1 MEFFNLKKS
10 RLFWMV
16 LLLILFN
23 WSLHNLELIWRSLM
37 FFFRIISPVLVAV
50 ALVFIIGVFVDIL
63 EEKVF
68 PYKPGKDR
76 YNQWRRVIAVVSSV
90 ILVFGFFTVVLIIL
104 VPQIIEALYNLSSQ
118 IPDMGK
124 RIERVVTKASQ
135 SYPQLS
141 EWMRLDE
148 LDSEGITS
156 MISQFLTSQLPD
168 ALQSVV
174 RMTSSLFNVIF
185 NLFVGLIIAIYFLLQ
200 RERILRGIHKLLYAF
215 TNQEFT
221 RRTSKLFMLTAKAIK
236 NFVTGQLIEVMNMAV
251 MTYVAMLIFRIPSA
265 LLVSFIIGLMSLV
278 PLFGSIIG
286 VALGFVIV
294 MIADFTKALIF
305 LVIVIIII
313 QIENYFIYP
322 KIVGGKTGTPPL
334 IVLLAVTVFGN
345 LFGLLGMI
353 VGVPLAA
360 IVWTLLMEAIN
371 SRINRKLVENSIHTQ
386 PVRVVRTRDD

>member
-23 WSLHNLELIWRSLM
+23 WSLHNLELIWHSLM
-37 FFFRIISPVLVAV
+37 FFFRMISPILVAV

-63 EEKVF
+63 EEKFF
-68 PYKPGKDR
+68 PFKPGKER
-76 YNQWRRVIAVVSSV
+76 YNKWRRVIAVVSSV
-90 ILVFGFFTVVLIIL
+90 ILVFGFFIVVLIIL

-124 RIERVVTKASQ
+124 RIERVVTKATQ
-135 SYPQLS
+135 AYPQLS

-174 RMTSSLFNVIF
+174 QMTSSLFNVIF

-221 RRTSKLFMLTAKAIK
+221 RRTSKLFTLTAKAIK

-371 SRINRKLVENSIHTQ
+371 SRINRKLVENSIHSQ